1 MTALILRMLFC
12 FLAGSIPFAVLAMV
26 GSGVDIRKVGSGNP
40 GFNNV
45 LRVNKARAV
54 LALLGDMGKGFV
66 AVWLVLHAWPMR
78 AVTPGEHLGILN
90 PVTLGWA
97 YGFAAVLGHC
107 FSPFL
112 KFGGGK
118 GIATSGGV
126 MLVLYPLWA
135 AIALAYFTAARI
147 TAGKL
152 KWREAGTIA
161 SLTTWVLFSLLMLA
175 FVGGHDALAAALMTL
190 FLIWRHK
197 KNLGKL
203 LTPAAVN
210 DVEVRGA
217 GRSDA
222 DPSLTADS

>member
-1 MTALILRMLFC
+1 MTALLPRLLLC

-45 LRVNKARAV
+45 LRVNKARAA

-66 AVWLVLHAWPMR
+66 AVWLVLHVWPVH
-78 AVTPGEHLGILN
+78 AAPLGEHPWLLN
-90 PVTLGWA
+90 PVAEGWA

-112 KFGGGK
+112 RFSGGK

-126 MLVLYPLWA
+126 MLVLFPLWA
-135 AIALAYFTAARI
+135 VIALAYFAAARV
-147 TAGKL
+147 TFGKL

-161 SLTTWVLFSLLMLA
+161 SLTTWVLFTLLMLA
-175 FVGGHDALAAALMTL
+175 FVRGHDALAAGLMTL
-190 FLIWRHK
+190 FLLWRHK
-197 KNLGKL
+197 KNLQKL
-203 LTPAAVN
+203 MAPAAVT
-210 DVEVRGA
+210 DGEVRGA

-222 DPSLTADS
+222 DPSLTAGS